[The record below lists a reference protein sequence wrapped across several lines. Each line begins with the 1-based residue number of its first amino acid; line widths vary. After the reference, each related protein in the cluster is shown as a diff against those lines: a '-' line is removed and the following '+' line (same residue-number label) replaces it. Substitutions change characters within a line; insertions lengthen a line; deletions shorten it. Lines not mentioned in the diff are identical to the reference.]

1 MYKKQLILLL
11 FSCIFLFF
19 YCSENDNPVDT
30 ETPEPGLPRLLT
42 QAEMGIISAGEN
54 FGLKL
59 FREVVSQ
66 EEKENIFISPLS
78 VSMALGMT
86 LNGANGQTEEDMKST
101 LEFTGISQEDI
112 NSAYKSLIELLLNLD
127 SKVIMELA
135 NSIWYRYD
143 VNVLQDFID
152 VNQTYF
158 DAVVQSIDFTAPD
171 ALETING
178 WVYDE
183 TNGKIE
189 DLIDQFHPN
198 AVMYLINAIYFKGTW
213 KFQFDQA
220 NTVTDIFTLSDGSEV
235 SCDMMN
241 LIGALNYT
249 NNSLFQAVDLPY
261 GIGNYFM
268 TILLP
273 NDGVTTD
280 DVVLEMNTSNWESW
294 ISGFL
299 EINVDL
305 SMPKFRIE
313 YDLELSDVLSA
324 LGMGCAFQAGV
335 ADFTGIRPIEQ
346 GELWINR
353 VLHKSFVEV
362 NEEGTEAAAATA
374 VELVERAGGDPEPLI
389 LKIDRPFIFAIRE
402 NNSGTILFIGKT
414 GNPSE

>member
-1 MYKKQLILLL
+1 MHKRTCLILLL
-11 FSCIFLFF
+11 SVIILFS
-19 YCSENDNPVDT
+19 YCSNDDNPVDS

-42 QAEMGIISAGEN
+42 QAEIEIISAGEN
-54 FGLKL
+54 FGLK
-59 FREVVSQ
+59 FFKEVVNQ
-66 EEKENIFISPLS
+66 DENKNIFLSPLS

-101 LEFTGISQEDI
+101 LEFTGMSQENI

-143 VNVLQDFID
+143 VQVLQDFID
-152 VNQTYF
+152 VNRDYF
-158 DAVVQSIDFTAPD
+158 DAEVRSIDFSAVD

-189 DLIDQFHPN
+189 DLIDQFPAN
-198 AVMYLINAIYFKGTW
+198 IVMYLINAIYFKGTW
-213 KFQFDQA
+213 KYQFDQA
-220 NTVTDIFTLSDGSEV
+220 NTSSDIFRLSDGSEV
-235 SCDMMN
+235 SCQMMN
-241 LIGALNYT
+241 LTGALNYT
-249 NNSLFQAVDLPY
+249 QNSLFQAVDLPY
-261 GIGNYFM
+261 GVGNYFM

-273 NDGVTTD
+273 RDGVTTGD
-280 DVVLEMNTSNWESW
+280 ILDQMNTSNWDSW
-294 ISGFL
+294 INGFS

-305 SMPKFRIE
+305 SLPKFRVE

-324 LGMGCAFQAGV
+324 LGMGVAFQAGA

-346 GELWINR
+346 GDLWINR
-353 VLHKSFVEV
+353 VLHKTFVEV

-374 VELVERAGGDPEPLI
+374 VEIIERSGGTTPLD
-389 LKIDRPFIFAIRE
+389 LKIDHPFIFAIRE
-402 NNSGTILFIGKT
+402 NNSGTILFIGKIE
-414 GNPSE
+414 NPAE